1 MLYQLS
7 NQLEEIAFLG
17 WGAFQIIRNLFYRQV
32 RYRGTLTY
40 VKAQSDRFTSNTSS
54 LYGIQEVWGQLV
66 DGGTTVLVCPGD
78 HYSLSELP
86 HAHVT
91 GGILATALLFN
102 YRMLFPEFPRP
113 VRTFHQRRAVEKFCS
128 GVKVF
133 LHSKKGNLLRQRRSG
148 NGFCSTSIKSLV
160 SFERGLN

>member
-1 MLYQLS
+1 MLYQLN

-17 WGAFQIIRNLFYRQV
+17 WGAFQIIRYLFYRQV

-40 VKAQSDRFTSNTSS
+40 VKAQSDRFTSNISS

-102 YRMLFPEFPRP
+102 YRMLFPEFSRP
-113 VRTFHQRRAVEKFCS
+113 IKTFHQRRAVEKFCS

-133 LHSKKGNLLRQRRSG
+133 LHSKKGNLQRQRRSG
-148 NGFCSTSIKSLV
+148 DRFCSTSIKSLV